1 MKDNYGRVP
10 RPAPRREPAPQR
22 APQWVRWSR
31 IAALFTVA
39 ACAAM
44 LAGCGGGSSSSTT
57 GGSSAY
63 TKAETYAQCMRTHGV
78 PSFPDPNAQGQFP
91 PVQIGRN
98 GVSQQ
103 AVQSAETACQ
113 SVHPG
118 GAQGGGQQQSGRLT
132 QALNFSKCMRAHGVP
147 NFPDPSASNGGMG
160 YNLAGVDTH
169 SPQYQSAQQACRSQQ
184 SAGGSS

>member
-10 RPAPRREPAPQR
+10 RPAPRREP